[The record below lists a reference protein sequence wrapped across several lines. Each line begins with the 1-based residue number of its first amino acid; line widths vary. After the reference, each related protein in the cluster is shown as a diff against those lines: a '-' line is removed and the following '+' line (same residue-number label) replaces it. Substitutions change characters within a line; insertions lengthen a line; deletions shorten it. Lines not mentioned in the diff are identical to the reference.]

1 MTQEQFDL
9 LQDIAVEE
17 FENNHDRFDTL
28 EENEQDLY
36 IAGFLDALE
45 WAIKC
50 SHISIGSLALRPED
64 FVDPEETPEEREAFL
79 KSRYE
84 GLSPEDRKIME
95 EIDKADAEL
104 WEEYVT
110 ETIARNRALHDFG
123 IQVMLGS

>member
-36 IAGFLDALE
+36 IAGFLDAL
-45 WAIKC
+45 
-50 SHISIGSLALRPED
+50 ED

-123 IQVMLGS
+123 IQVMFGS